1 MPDPLLK
8 LQNACNALLQE
19 DPHTLA
25 AVKELAGRIVCIEI
39 SGPELTVFVQFNDQ
53 GIVLMHHI
61 PGNADVTIRAGIPT
75 YLGLLFSRDATV
87 TRRTPNMS
95 ISGDVT
101 LAQQFQQIMKELEI
115 DWEEQASHWVGDT
128 AAHKLGRMAR
138 DSRRYLRE
146 AGQTLVMDVSE
157 YLRYEKELLPER
169 TEIEEFINA
178 VDQLRNDA
186 DRLGQR
192 IDRLKIRLSKKG

>member
-8 LQNACNALLQE
+8 LQNACNALLQQ

-25 AVKELAGRIVCIEI
+25 AVQELAGRIVGIEI
-39 SGPELTVFVQFNDQ
+39 SGPDLNVFVQFNEQ
-53 GIVLMHHI
+53 GVVLMHEI
-61 PGNADVTIRAGIPT
+61 PGNADVTIRAGLPT
-75 YLGLLFSRDATV
+75 YLGLLFSRDAKI

-101 LAQQFQQIMKELEI
+101 LAQQFQQIMKNLEI

-128 AAHKLGRMAR
+128 AAHKLGRLAR
-138 DSRRYLRE
+138 DSRRYFRE
-146 AGQTLVMDVSE
+146 ASQTLAMDLSE
-157 YLRYEKELLPER
+157 YLRYEKKLLPDR
-169 TEIEEFINA
+169 IEIDEFISA
-178 VDQLRNDA
+178 VDRLRNDV

-192 IDRLKIRLSKKG
+192 IDRLYNKLSRAG

>member
-8 LQNACNALLQE
+8 LQNTCNALLQE
-19 DPHTLA
+19 DPHTLV

-53 GIVLMHHI
+53 GIVLMHTI
-61 PGNADVTIRAGIPT
+61 PGHADVTIRAGIPT
-75 YLGLLFSRDATV
+75 YLGLLFSRDARV
-87 TRRTPNMS
+87 SRRTPNMS

-101 LAQQFQQIMKELEI
+101 LAQQFQQIMKDLEI

-138 DSRRYLRE
+138 DSRRYFRE
-146 AGQTLVMDVSE
+146 AGQTLVMDISE

-178 VDQLRNDA
+178 VDQLRNDV

-192 IDRLKIRLSKKG
+192 IDRLKIRLSKAD